1 MDPSLLALGA
11 GIAVLLLLALRV
23 PIAFGLLAVGVVG
36 LFLIGAFRLGSFN
49 LDFGVRSTI
58 AMLERDPYSFVASF
72 TLMAIPMFLLM
83 GNFAFRSGATRD
95 AYETARVWLSA
106 LPGGLACASVAA
118 CGLFAAISG
127 SSLATAAAMGRIA
140 VPEMLR
146 QGYDARLASGAVAA
160 GGTLGALIPPSIL
173 MVIFGIFAE
182 QSIGQLLIGGIVPG
196 ILTGL
201 SYVAIIVLRV
211 KMFPELA
218 PRVTARYGW
227 GDKVRSLGGTW
238 QILLIFA
245 VIVGVIYSGAATP
258 TEAAAF
264 GAFAV
269 LVLGLVRRRITGE
282 GFRGAVRE
290 TVTQTAMIFAIAI
303 ASKVLVAFVAFTGV
317 SAALAEWAGGIEG
330 GRLLVLLAICALY
343 VLLGM
348 FMDPI
353 GILLLTL
360 PVVVPVVDALG
371 YDLVWFG
378 ILLVKLLEVGM
389 ITPPVGLNVF
399 VLKGAIGDAVRLEDV
414 FRGIGPFLLMDVVTI
429 AIMIAFPALVLWL
442 PQLMYGG

>member
-1 MDPSLLALGA
+1 MDGSTLAMIA
-11 GIAVLLLLALRV
+11 AIAVLVLLAMRV
-23 PIAFGLLAVGVVG
+23 PIAFGLLLVGVIG
-36 LFLIGAFRLGSFN
+36 LFFIGAFRLPVFN
-49 LDFGVRSTI
+49 PDFGWRSTVS
-58 AMLERDPYSFVASF
+58 MLERDPYSFIASF

-83 GNFAFRSGATRD
+83 GNFAFRSGATRE
-95 AYETARVWLSA
+95 AYATARVWLSA

-146 QGYDARLASGAVAA
+146 HGYDERLASGSVAA

-173 MVIFGIFAE
+173 MVIYGIFAE

-196 ILTGL
+196 IITGL
-201 SYVAIIVLRV
+201 TYIAIIVLRV
-211 KMFPELA
+211 MMFPELA
-218 PRVTARYGW
+218 PQMQERFGW
-227 GDKVRSLGGTW
+227 GDRVRSLGGTW
-238 QILLIFA
+238 QILLIFS
-245 VIVGVIYSGAATP
+245 IIIGVIYSGAATP

-269 LVLGLVRRRITGE
+269 LVIGLVRRKLNPSGIW
-282 GFRGAVRE
+282 GAVRE
-290 TVTQTAMIFAIAI
+290 TVVQSAMIFAIAL
-303 ASKVLVAFVAFTGV
+303 ASKVLVSFVAFTGV
-317 SAALAEWAGGIEG
+317 SADLAAWAKDIEG
-330 GRLLVLLAICALY
+330 GRLLTLLAICGCY

-399 VLKGAIGDAVRLEDV
+399 VLKGAIGDAVKLEQI
-414 FRGIGPFLLMDVVTI
+414 FRGIGPFLLMDIVTL
-429 AIMIAFPALVLWL
+429 AIMIAFPALILWL
-442 PQLMYGG
+442 PAYMYG